1 MGQIKDYG
9 NISSSGNNSVDLI
22 DDLYDA
28 KFPFTP
34 NLPLDLTSNDTKV
47 PNEALHLDGIDL
59 SMLTKGIL
67 RSDVPKTS
75 EKGKIWT
82 FETILSDLE
91 ADFNRNKSKT

>member
-1 MGQIKDYG
+1 MG
-9 NISSSGNNSVDLI
+9 
-22 DDLYDA
+22 
-28 KFPFTP
+28 FTI

-91 ADFNRNKSKT
+91 ADFNRNKAKHNRYLNQTTNDVELEISAYLNTGRRIAP